1 MTDKISP
8 GDFQRIYKVVE
19 EKGGIVLAI
28 VFVALL
34 FGILF
39 LSLWVGQISKNTGVN
54 TTDLESRLI
63 QLEEEFQLADEVST
77 EFLTDTCSQLQFLD
91 KEIKKLWDLSNKRN
105 KVNIQKIFTELEAIK
120 KQNRVVT
127 QSLNQLKASSVN
139 SNNEL
144 KELNDII
151 RRLNVESE
159 EFKAIAQQINALQR
173 RMLVMDET
181 IQAFDNF
188 RRQTNQSI
196 LKLKDELSKYI
207 SNQENLESNSL
218 PIEN

>member
-8 GDFQRIYKVVE
+8 EDFQRIYKVVE

-28 VFVALL
+28 VFVAIL

-77 EFLTDTCSQLQFLD
+77 EFLTDTGAQLQFLD

-120 KQNRVVT
+120 KQNSAVT
-127 QSLNQLKASSVN
+127 QSLNQLRASSVN
-139 SNNEL
+139 ASKEL

-173 RMLVMDET
+173 RILVMDET
-181 IQAFDNF
+181 VQAFDNF

-196 LKLKDELSKYI
+196 VDIQTLINESKNSPQELTS
-207 SNQENLESNSL
+207 
-218 PIEN
+218 P

>member
-8 GDFQRIYKVVE
+8 EDFQRIYKVVE

-77 EFLTDTCSQLQFLD
+77 EFLTDTGAQLQFLD

-120 KQNRVVT
+120 KQNSAVT
-127 QSLNQLKASSVN
+127 QSLNQLRASSVN
-139 SNNEL
+139 ASKEL

-173 RMLVMDET
+173 RILVMDET

-196 LKLKDELSKYI
+196 VDIQTLINESKNSPQELTS
-207 SNQENLESNSL
+207 
-218 PIEN
+218 P

>member
-8 GDFQRIYKVVE
+8 EDFQRIYKVVE

-77 EFLTDTCSQLQFLD
+77 EFLTDTGAQLQFLD

-120 KQNRVVT
+120 KQNRLVT

-139 SNNEL
+139 ANKEL

-159 EFKAIAQQINALQR
+159 EFKAIAQQINSLQR

-196 LKLKDELSKYI
+196 VDIQTLINETKNSPQELTS
-207 SNQENLESNSL
+207 
-218 PIEN
+218 P

>member
-8 GDFQRIYKVVE
+8 EDFQRIYKVVE
-19 EKGGIVLAI
+19 DKGGIVLAI

-77 EFLTDTCSQLQFLD
+77 EFLTDTGAQLQFLD

-105 KVNIQKIFTELEAIK
+105 KVNIQKIFTELDAIK
-120 KQNRVVT
+120 KQDRAVT
-127 QSLNQLKASSVN
+127 QSLNQLRASSVN
-139 SNNEL
+139 ASKEL

-173 RMLVMDET
+173 RMLVIDET

-196 LKLKDELSKYI
+196 VDIQTLINESKNNPQELTS
-207 SNQENLESNSL
+207 
-218 PIEN
+218 P

>member
-1 MTDKISP
+1 MTEKISP
-8 GDFQRIYKVVE
+8 EDFQRIYKVVE

-77 EFLTDTCSQLQFLD
+77 EFLTDTGAQLQFLD

-120 KQNRVVT
+120 KQNSVVT
-127 QSLNQLKASSVN
+127 QSLKQLKASSVN
-139 SNNEL
+139 TNKEL

-196 LKLKDELSKYI
+196 VDIQTLINETKNSPQELTS
-207 SNQENLESNSL
+207 
-218 PIEN
+218 P

>member
-8 GDFQRIYKVVE
+8 EDFQRIYKVVE
-19 EKGGIVLAI
+19 DKGGIVVAI

-54 TTDLESRLI
+54 TSDLESRLI

-77 EFLTDTCSQLQFLD
+77 EFLTDTGAQLQFLD
-91 KEIKKLWDLSNKRN
+91 KEIKKLGDLSNKRN
-105 KVNIQKIFTELEAIK
+105 KVNIQKIFTELEAIE
-120 KQNRVVT
+120 KQNRAVT
-127 QSLNQLKASSVN
+127 QSLNQLKASSSKVN
-139 SNNEL
+139 KEL

-173 RMLVMDET
+173 RMLVIDET

-196 LKLKDELSKYI
+196 VDIQTLINESKNSPQELTS
-207 SNQENLESNSL
+207 
-218 PIEN
+218 P

>member
-8 GDFQRIYKVVE
+8 EDFQRIYKVVE
-19 EKGGIVLAI
+19 DKGGIVLAI

-77 EFLTDTCSQLQFLD
+77 EFLTDTGAQLQFLD

-105 KVNIQKIFTELEAIK
+105 KVNIQKIFTELDAIK
-120 KQNRVVT
+120 KQDRAVT
-127 QSLNQLKASSVN
+127 QSLNQLRASSVN
-139 SNNEL
+139 ANKEL

-196 LKLKDELSKYI
+196 VDIQTLINESKNSPQELTS
-207 SNQENLESNSL
+207 
-218 PIEN
+218 P

>member
-8 GDFQRIYKVVE
+8 EDFQKIYKVVE
-19 EKGGIVLAI
+19 DKGGIVLAI

-77 EFLTDTCSQLQFLD
+77 EFLTDTGAQLQFLD

-105 KVNIQKIFTELEAIK
+105 KVNIQKIFTELEAIE
-120 KQNRVVT
+120 KQNRAVT
-127 QSLNQLKASSVN
+127 QSLNQLKASSSKAN
-139 SNNEL
+139 KEL

-196 LKLKDELSKYI
+196 VDIQTLINESKNSPQELTS
-207 SNQENLESNSL
+207 
-218 PIEN
+218 P

>member
-8 GDFQRIYKVVE
+8 EDFQRIYKVVE
-19 EKGGIVLAI
+19 EKGGIVVAI

-77 EFLTDTCSQLQFLD
+77 EFLTDTGAQLQFLD

-127 QSLNQLKASSVN
+127 QSLKQLKASSVN
-139 SNNEL
+139 ANKEL

-196 LKLKDELSKYI
+196 VDIQTLINESKNSPQELTS
-207 SNQENLESNSL
+207 
-218 PIEN
+218 P

>member
-8 GDFQRIYKVVE
+8 EDFQRIYKVVE
-19 EKGGIVLAI
+19 DKGGIVLAI

-77 EFLTDTCSQLQFLD
+77 EFLTDTGAQLQFLD

-105 KVNIQKIFTELEAIK
+105 KVNIQKIFTELDAIK
-120 KQNRVVT
+120 KQDRDVT
-127 QSLNQLKASSVN
+127 QSLNQLRASSIN
-139 SNNEL
+139 ASKEL

-196 LKLKDELSKYI
+196 VDIQTLINESKNSPQELTS
-207 SNQENLESNSL
+207 
-218 PIEN
+218 P

>member
-8 GDFQRIYKVVE
+8 EDFQRIYKVVE
-19 EKGGIVLAI
+19 DKGGIVLAI

-77 EFLTDTCSQLQFLD
+77 EFLTDTGAQLQFLD

-120 KQNRVVT
+120 KQNSVVT

-139 SNNEL
+139 ANKEL

-196 LKLKDELSKYI
+196 VDIQTLINETKNSPQELTS
-207 SNQENLESNSL
+207 
-218 PIEN
+218 P

>member
-8 GDFQRIYKVVE
+8 EDFQRIYKVVE

-77 EFLTDTCSQLQFLD
+77 EFLTDTGAQLQFLD

-120 KQNRVVT
+120 KQNSVVT
-127 QSLNQLKASSVN
+127 QNLNQLKASSVN
-139 SNNEL
+139 ANKEL
-144 KELNDII
+144 KELNDMI

-196 LKLKDELSKYI
+196 VDIQTLINESKNSPQELTS
-207 SNQENLESNSL
+207 
-218 PIEN
+218 P

>member
-8 GDFQRIYKVVE
+8 KDFQRIYKVVE
-19 EKGGIVLAI
+19 DKGGIVLAI

-77 EFLTDTCSQLQFLD
+77 EFLTDTGAQLQFLD

-105 KVNIQKIFTELEAIK
+105 KVNIQKIFTELDAIK
-120 KQNRVVT
+120 KQDRAVT
-127 QSLNQLKASSVN
+127 QSLNQLRASSVN
-139 SNNEL
+139 ASKEL

-196 LKLKDELSKYI
+196 VDIQTLINESKNSPQELTS
-207 SNQENLESNSL
+207 
-218 PIEN
+218 P

>member
-8 GDFQRIYKVVE
+8 EDFQRIYKVVE

-77 EFLTDTCSQLQFLD
+77 EFLTDTGAQLQFLD

-139 SNNEL
+139 ANKEL
-144 KELNDII
+144 KELNNII

-196 LKLKDELSKYI
+196 VDIQTLINETKNSPQELTS
-207 SNQENLESNSL
+207 
-218 PIEN
+218 P

>member
-8 GDFQRIYKVVE
+8 EDFQRIYKVVE

-54 TTDLESRLI
+54 TSDLETRLI

-77 EFLTDTCSQLQFLD
+77 EFLTDTGAQLQFLD

-120 KQNRVVT
+120 KQNNAVT
-127 QSLNQLKASSVN
+127 QNLNQLRASSVN
-139 SNNEL
+139 ASKEL

-173 RMLVMDET
+173 RILVMDET

-196 LKLKDELSKYI
+196 VDIQTLINESKNSPQELTS
-207 SNQENLESNSL
+207 
-218 PIEN
+218 P

>member
-1 MTDKISP
+1 MTDKLSP
-8 GDFQRIYKVVE
+8 EDFQRIYKVVE
-19 EKGGIVLAI
+19 DKGGIVLAI

-77 EFLTDTCSQLQFLD
+77 EFLTDTGAQLQFLD

-120 KQNRVVT
+120 KQNSAVT
-127 QSLNQLKASSVN
+127 QSLNQLRASSVN
-139 SNNEL
+139 ASKEL

-159 EFKAIAQQINALQR
+159 EFKAIAQQINVLQR
-173 RMLVMDET
+173 RLLVIDET

-196 LKLKDELSKYI
+196 VDIQTLINESKNSPQELTS
-207 SNQENLESNSL
+207 
-218 PIEN
+218 P

>member
-8 GDFQRIYKVVE
+8 EDFQRIYKVVE
-19 EKGGIVLAI
+19 DKGGIVLAI

-77 EFLTDTCSQLQFLD
+77 EFLTDTGAQLQFLD

-120 KQNRVVT
+120 KQNSAVT
-127 QSLNQLKASSVN
+127 QSLNQLRASSVN
-139 SNNEL
+139 ASKEL

-196 LKLKDELSKYI
+196 VDIQTLINESKNSPQELTS
-207 SNQENLESNSL
+207 
-218 PIEN
+218 P

>member
-8 GDFQRIYKVVE
+8 EDFQRIYKVVE

-77 EFLTDTCSQLQFLD
+77 EFLTDTGAQLQFLD

-120 KQNRVVT
+120 KQNRAVT
-127 QSLNQLKASSVN
+127 QSLNQLRASSVN
-139 SNNEL
+139 ASKEL

-196 LKLKDELSKYI
+196 VDIQTLINETKNSPQELTS
-207 SNQENLESNSL
+207 
-218 PIEN
+218 P

>member
-1 MTDKISP
+1 MTDQISP
-8 GDFQRIYKVVE
+8 EDFQRIYKVVE

-77 EFLTDTCSQLQFLD
+77 EFLTDTGAQLQFLD

-105 KVNIQKIFTELEAIK
+105 KVNIQKIFTELDAIK
-120 KQNRVVT
+120 KQDRAVT
-127 QSLNQLKASSVN
+127 QSLNQLRASSVN
-139 SNNEL
+139 VSKEL

-196 LKLKDELSKYI
+196 VDIQTLINESKNSPQELTS
-207 SNQENLESNSL
+207 
-218 PIEN
+218 P

>member
-8 GDFQRIYKVVE
+8 EDFQRIYKVVE
-19 EKGGIVLAI
+19 DKGGIVLAI

-39 LSLWVGQISKNTGVN
+39 LALWVGQISKNTGVN

-77 EFLTDTCSQLQFLD
+77 EFLTDTGAQLQFLD

-139 SNNEL
+139 ANKEL

-196 LKLKDELSKYI
+196 VDIQTLINETKNSPQELTS
-207 SNQENLESNSL
+207 
-218 PIEN
+218 P

>member
-8 GDFQRIYKVVE
+8 EDFQRIYKVVE
-19 EKGGIVLAI
+19 DKGGIVVAI

-77 EFLTDTCSQLQFLD
+77 EFLTDTGAQLQFLD

-120 KQNRVVT
+120 KQNSAVT
-127 QSLNQLKASSVN
+127 QSLNQLRTSSVN
-139 SNNEL
+139 ASKEL

-173 RMLVMDET
+173 RMLVIDET

-196 LKLKDELSKYI
+196 VDIQTLINESKNSPQELTS
-207 SNQENLESNSL
+207 
-218 PIEN
+218 P

>member
-8 GDFQRIYKVVE
+8 EDFQRIYKVVE
-19 EKGGIVLAI
+19 DKGGIVVAI

-77 EFLTDTCSQLQFLD
+77 EFLTDTGAQLQFLD

-120 KQNRVVT
+120 KQNNAVT
-127 QSLNQLKASSVN
+127 QSLNQLRASSVN
-139 SNNEL
+139 ASKEL

-196 LKLKDELSKYI
+196 VDIQTLINESKNSPQELTS
-207 SNQENLESNSL
+207 
-218 PIEN
+218 P

>member
-8 GDFQRIYKVVE
+8 EDFQRIYKVVE
-19 EKGGIVLAI
+19 DKGGIVLAI

-77 EFLTDTCSQLQFLD
+77 EFLTDTGAQLQFLD
-91 KEIKKLWDLSNKRN
+91 KETKKLWDLSNKRN

-120 KQNRVVT
+120 KQNSVVT

-139 SNNEL
+139 ASKEL
-144 KELNDII
+144 KELNNII

-159 EFKAIAQQINALQR
+159 DFKAIAQQINALQR

-196 LKLKDELSKYI
+196 VDIQTLINESKNSPQELTS
-207 SNQENLESNSL
+207 
-218 PIEN
+218 P

>member
-8 GDFQRIYKVVE
+8 EDFQRIYKVVE
-19 EKGGIVLAI
+19 EKGGIVVAI

-77 EFLTDTCSQLQFLD
+77 EFLTDTGAQLQFLD

-120 KQNRVVT
+120 KQNNVVT

-139 SNNEL
+139 ASKEL

-173 RMLVMDET
+173 RILVMDET

-196 LKLKDELSKYI
+196 VDIQTLINESKNSPQELTS
-207 SNQENLESNSL
+207 
-218 PIEN
+218 P

>member
-8 GDFQRIYKVVE
+8 EDFQRIYKVVE
-19 EKGGIVLAI
+19 DKGGIVLAI

-77 EFLTDTCSQLQFLD
+77 EFLTDTGAQLQFLD

-120 KQNRVVT
+120 KQNSAVT
-127 QSLNQLKASSVN
+127 QSLNQLRASSIN
-139 SNNEL
+139 ASKEL

-151 RRLNVESE
+151 KRLNVESE

-173 RMLVMDET
+173 RMLVIDET

-196 LKLKDELSKYI
+196 VDIQTLINESKNSPQELTS
-207 SNQENLESNSL
+207 
-218 PIEN
+218 P

>member
-8 GDFQRIYKVVE
+8 EDFQRIYKVVE

-28 VFVALL
+28 VFVVLL

-77 EFLTDTCSQLQFLD
+77 EFLTDTGAQLQFLD

-120 KQNRVVT
+120 KQNSVVT

-139 SNNEL
+139 ASKEL
-144 KELNDII
+144 KELNNII

-159 EFKAIAQQINALQR
+159 DFKAIAQQINALQR

-196 LKLKDELSKYI
+196 VDIQTLINETKNSPQELTS
-207 SNQENLESNSL
+207 
-218 PIEN
+218 P

>member
-8 GDFQRIYKVVE
+8 EDFQRIYKVVE

-77 EFLTDTCSQLQFLD
+77 EFLTDTGAQLQFLD

-120 KQNRVVT
+120 KQNRLVT

-139 SNNEL
+139 ANKEL

-196 LKLKDELSKYI
+196 VDIQTLINESKNSSQELTS
-207 SNQENLESNSL
+207 
-218 PIEN
+218 P

>member
-1 MTDKISP
+1 MTDKISTE
-8 GDFQRIYKVVE
+8 DFQRIYKVVE

-39 LSLWVGQISKNTGVN
+39 LSLCVGQISKNTGVN

-77 EFLTDTCSQLQFLD
+77 EFLTDTGAQLQFLD

-120 KQNRVVT
+120 KQNSVVA

-139 SNNEL
+139 ANKEL

-196 LKLKDELSKYI
+196 VDIQTLINESKNPQELTS
-207 SNQENLESNSL
+207 
-218 PIEN
+218 P

>member
-8 GDFQRIYKVVE
+8 EDFQRIYKVVE
-19 EKGGIVLAI
+19 DKGGIVLAI

-77 EFLTDTCSQLQFLD
+77 EFLTDTGAQLQFLD

-120 KQNRVVT
+120 KQNSAVT
-127 QSLNQLKASSVN
+127 QSLNQLRVSSVN
-139 SNNEL
+139 ASKEL

-196 LKLKDELSKYI
+196 VDIQTLINESKNSPQELTS
-207 SNQENLESNSL
+207 
-218 PIEN
+218 P

>member
-8 GDFQRIYKVVE
+8 EDFQRIYKVVE
-19 EKGGIVLAI
+19 DKGGIVLAI

-77 EFLTDTCSQLQFLD
+77 EFLTDTGAQLQFLD

-105 KVNIQKIFTELEAIK
+105 KVNIRKIFTELEAIK
-120 KQNRVVT
+120 KQNSAVT
-127 QSLNQLKASSVN
+127 QSLNRLRASSVN
-139 SNNEL
+139 ASKEL

-196 LKLKDELSKYI
+196 VDIQTLINESKNSPQELTS
-207 SNQENLESNSL
+207 
-218 PIEN
+218 P

>member
-8 GDFQRIYKVVE
+8 EDFQRIYKVVE

-54 TTDLESRLI
+54 TSDLETRLI

-77 EFLTDTCSQLQFLD
+77 EFLTDTGAQLQFLD

-120 KQNRVVT
+120 KQNSVVT

-139 SNNEL
+139 ANKEL

-151 RRLNVESE
+151 SRLNVESE

-196 LKLKDELSKYI
+196 VDIQTLINESKNSSQELTS
-207 SNQENLESNSL
+207 
-218 PIEN
+218 P

>member
-8 GDFQRIYKVVE
+8 EDFQRIYKVVE
-19 EKGGIVLAI
+19 DKGGIVLAT

-77 EFLTDTCSQLQFLD
+77 EFLTDTGAQLQFLD

-120 KQNRVVT
+120 KQNRLVT

-139 SNNEL
+139 ANKEL

-196 LKLKDELSKYI
+196 VDIQTLINESKNSPQELTS
-207 SNQENLESNSL
+207 
-218 PIEN
+218 P

>member
-8 GDFQRIYKVVE
+8 EDFQRIYKVVE

-77 EFLTDTCSQLQFLD
+77 EFLTDTGAQLQFLD

-120 KQNRVVT
+120 KQNSAVT
-127 QSLNQLKASSVN
+127 QSLNQLRVSSVN
-139 SNNEL
+139 ASKEL

-196 LKLKDELSKYI
+196 VDIQTLINESKNSPQELTS
-207 SNQENLESNSL
+207 
-218 PIEN
+218 P